1 VNNYTTAF
9 TVEQTPEQVFSAVNN
24 VRGWWSERIDG
35 PTDRLGA
42 EFTFQ
47 HKTLHRSTQKITEF
61 LPGRKVMWHVTDSHL
76 AFVADKTEWNGTDV
90 VFDIAAKDGK
100 TELRFTHVGLAP
112 DVECYEDCS
121 GAWGFLINQSLRSLI
136 TAGQGKPL
144 RDERPTT

>member
-9 TVEQTPEQVFSAVNN
+9 TVEQTPEQVFAAVND
-24 VRGWWSERIDG
+24 VRGWWSERIAG

-42 EFTFQ
+42 EFTFE

-61 LPGRKVMWHVTDSHL
+61 LPGRKVVWHVIDSHL
-76 AFVADKTEWNGTDV
+76 AFVADKAEWNGTDV
-90 VFDIAAKDGK
+90 VFDITAQDGT

-112 DVECYEDCS
+112 DVECYQDCS

-136 TAGQGKPL
+136 TAGRGKPL
-144 RDERPTT
+144 RDERPTI